1 MYENNNRYGKSV
13 KFMFQ
18 DKLIQNEHTHF
29 HPSGI
34 PEPSKEDLDVTRRID
49 EAGKLLG
56 IWLLDHII
64 IGEDDSYVSLQE
76 RGLVKN
82 GYQKIS

>member
-1 MYENNNRYGKSV
+1 MENSNVN
-13 KFMFQ
+13 
-18 DKLIQNEHTHF
+18 KLIELVANEHKHF

-34 PEPSKEDLDVTRRID
+34 PEPSREDINITKRID

-64 IGEDDSYVSLQE
+64 IGEDNSYVSMQE

-82 GYQKIS
+82 GYQKLNLF